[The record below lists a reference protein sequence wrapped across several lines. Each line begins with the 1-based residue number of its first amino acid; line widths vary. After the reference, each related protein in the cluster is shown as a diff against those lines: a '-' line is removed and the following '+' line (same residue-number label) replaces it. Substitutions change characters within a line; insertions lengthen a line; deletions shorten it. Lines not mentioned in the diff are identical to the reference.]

1 LAAAT
6 DSSGALTVWE
16 VSTGRLVQHKPGR
29 FQGYA
34 QGFAFSTDGQRFLFW
49 ASDNNSARVYRTQ
62 TVEPIGPAI
71 NPPLSKHRFVRVH
84 PNECAISGNGRWL
97 AFFDS
102 GVGMVRLYD
111 AQWGDNLLQVP
122 LPAGLNPPTDGTR
135 SPISRLWFSPDG
147 ARVNFAV
154 GGKAYAIAIP
164 RFAVPAE
171 ANAPLVRF
179 LTGHRIDP
187 TDGIERIDPGT
198 FLADPATYR
207 RAFLAWKGL
216 ADDAAAQPDRPQP

>member
-1 LAAAT
+1 
-6 DSSGALTVWE
+6 
-16 VSTGRLVQHKPGR
+16 
-29 FQGYA
+29 
-34 QGFAFSTDGQRFLFW
+34 
-49 ASDNNSARVYRTQ
+49 NSARVYRTQ

-71 NPPLSKHRFVRVH
+71 SPPVAKGGFVRVH

-102 GVGMVRLYD
+102 DVGMVRLYD

-122 LPAGLNPPTDGTR
+122 LPPHLNPPTDGPK
-135 SPISRLWFSPDG
+135 SPISRLWFSRDG

-154 GGKAYAIAIP
+154 EGRAFSIAVP
-164 RFAVPAE
+164 RFAVPSE
-171 ANAPLVRF
+171 ASGPLVRL
-179 LTGHRIDP
+179 LTGHRIDA

-207 RAFLAWKGL
+207 RAV
-216 ADDAAAQPDRPQP
+216 